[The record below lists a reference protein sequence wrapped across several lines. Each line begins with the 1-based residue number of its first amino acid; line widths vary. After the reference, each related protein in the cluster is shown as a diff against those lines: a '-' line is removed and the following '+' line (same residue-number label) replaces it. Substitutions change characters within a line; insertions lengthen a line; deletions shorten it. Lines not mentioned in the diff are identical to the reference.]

1 MPDPGHSKGDNICA
15 YTWSI
20 WKHSTNSRSSC
31 VISFRVHDHT
41 TKFPSLLYP
50 VIISEL
56 KETSRLTNPIPS
68 FYRKRNKSKERQSH
82 LYKMA
87 HLAWGR
93 NKIKKPQINAILTP
107 KPVISPKSDLGDP
120 NHRTAMRRGLC
131 PGKEDSLWNESW
143 GSGFVQL
150 LCGDTEDWMR
160 KILKLLREYMKVD
173 KVRATEF
180 QHRVLLI
187 LGSLF

>member
-56 KETSRLTNPIPS
+56 KETSRLTQFPHFTEKETKVKKDKVICT
-68 FYRKRNKSKERQSH
+68 RWHTWLEAETKSK
-82 LYKMA
+82 
-87 HLAWGR
+87 
-93 NKIKKPQINAILTP
+93 N
-107 KPVISPKSDLGDP
+107 PKSMLSWPP
-120 NHRTAMRRGLC
+120 NRWSLQSQTWETLITGQLWEEGFAQGKRTAYEMNPGDQDLC
-131 PGKEDSLWNESW
+131 NCCVE
-143 GSGFVQL
+143 
-150 LCGDTEDWMR
+150 
-160 KILKLLREYMKVD
+160 ILKTGWGKY
-173 KVRATEF
+173 
-180 QHRVLLI
+180 
-187 LGSLF
+187 SSS